1 MWAKRA
7 LWPIKYKLVFLWKFI
22 EGNIAGWR
30 EEKLRGKLNKFRKNV
45 NFLLNLSAT
54 PSPTLLNCSNWVF
67 YMVTGKQL
75 LQRFVLFVNMD
86 GDDEIDRL
94 EN

>member
-1 MWAKRA
+1 MEGGKAK
-7 LWPIKYKLVFLWKFI
+7 
-22 EGNIAGWR
+22 
-30 EEKLRGKLNKFRKNV
+30 GKLNKFRKNV

-54 PSPTLLNCSNWVF
+54 TSPTLLNCSNWVF

-75 LQRFVLFVNMD
+75 LQRFVLFVNME